1 MNNFIKKHIDMKN
14 YTRQYRQLSDETKSK
29 ISTSAK
35 NKSKSE
41 EHKRRIQQSMLRYWQ
56 TVPNKPDSLSMDD
69 YLNPKNNDDNR

>member
-1 MNNFIKKHIDMKN
+1 MKN

-69 YLNPKNNDDNR
+69 YLNPNNNDDNR